1 MRALQQQVNALMS
14 QNAALE
20 AQLVGQQNAQGL
32 AELPGAITTVLSRS
46 KAPMRRMLVDPKGL
60 GKPPVFSGREEHFYV
75 WTKKV
80 ENYVS
85 GVFPNVRG
93 ALTFA
98 AESQDVVTAATV
110 AIGVPELGVETSAE
124 VDGQL
129 FVVLSALTE
138 GESFDIVMSAGGDHG
153 FESWRKLHG
162 RWNPYTAGRARSL
175 LREILSPTQV
185 KLPELMG
192 AIEKM
197 EDLVRRF
204 CSRRDAQGN
213 AHNLAEDIRMS
224 SLEALLPDDLE
235 KHVQLNRARLTSY
248 GVLREEIKTYCECR
262 GHEARNVR
270 QKGSS
275 HPGGD
280 DPMDIG
286 AFGKGKGK
294 QSKGKHGK
302 GKGKGKQGQQGQHGQ
317 DRDKSKDKNKDSV
330 ECFELWKTW
339 TLLERLLVQE
349 EHQRWFEGKTQIQEC
364 SCTQS

>member
-1 MRALQQQVNALMS
+1 MEDGVRALQQQVNALMS

-20 AQLVGQQNAQGL
+20 AQLVSQQNTAQGH
-32 AELPGAITTVLSRS
+32 AELLGAITTVLSRS
-46 KAPMRRMLVDPKGL
+46 QAPMRRMLVDSKGL
-60 GKPPVFSGREEHFYV
+60 GKPPMFSGKEEHFYV
-75 WTKKV
+75 WTTKI

-93 ALTFA
+93 ALACA

-124 VDGQL
+124 IDGQL

-175 LREILSPTQV
+175 LREILSPTRA
-185 KLPELMG
+185 KLPELMC

-197 EDLVRRF
+197 EDLVRR
-204 CSRRDAQGN
+204 CNSRRGAQGN
-213 AHNLAEDIRMS
+213 AHNLAENIRMS

-235 KHVQLNRARLTSY
+235 KHVQLNRARLTSC

-262 GHEARNVR
+262 GHANARNVR
-270 QKGSS
+270 QKGPS
-275 HPGGD
+275 HPAED

-286 AFGKGKGK
+286 AFGKRKGK
-294 QSKGKHGK
+294 QGKGKHG
-302 GKGKGKQGQQGQHGQ
+302 
-317 DRDKSKDKNKDSV
+317 
-330 ECFELWKTW
+330 
-339 TLLERLLVQE
+339 
-349 EHQRWFEGKTQIQEC
+349 
-364 SCTQS
+364 